1 MDRARWI
8 FPLALLGVLALS
20 LPAVAEEGA
29 FVGLDLGVSEPTNA
43 NYRAHVKTGA
53 TANPYGGYMFNDYL
67 GLQGQ
72 FQFNFQQPDNDGTGY
87 ERQDQTS
94 SLFGF
99 GVGPR
104 LELPLKP
111 LNFPFSDRIELY
123 TVGQGC
129 IFTGTSGAVRKS
141 AAGMSFGGGV
151 DVKVMDNLYV
161 SGFGRWNR
169 AYTSPRPTDLGPT
182 QSDAERYGEDI
193 QWATAGIGVKYS
205 FAEAPPP
212 PPPPP
217 PAPAPPPRVPE
228 RIVLRAVHF
237 DFDKATV
244 RPDAYPILDEAVEM
258 LTTHENENVTIVSE
272 GHADSIG
279 SAKYNMGL
287 SRRRAEAV
295 RNYLVKHGIAG
306 NRIKIQAYGETK
318 PVASNKTAEGRAMNR
333 RVEIRVE

>member
-1 MDRARWI
+1 MERVRWI
-8 FPLALLGVLALS
+8 FSLALVGLLGLS
-20 LPAVAEEGA
+20 LPAAAEEGA

-72 FQFNFQQPDNDGTGY
+72 LQFNFQQPDNDGFGY
-87 ERQDQTS
+87 ERQNQTS
-94 SLFGF
+94 SLWGA

-104 LELPLKP
+104 LELPLKS
-111 LNFPFSDRIELY
+111 FFSDRIEMY
-123 TVGQGC
+123 AVGQGC
-129 IFTGTSGAVRKS
+129 VFGGTSGAVRQT
-141 AAGMSFGGGV
+141 APGMSFGGGI
-151 DVKVMDNLYV
+151 DVEVIDNLYV

-169 AYTSPRPTDLGPT
+169 AYTSPRPTDLGPGQT
-182 QSDAERYGEDI
+182 DAERFGEDI

-217 PAPAPPPRVPE
+217 PPPAPAPRKPE
-228 RIVLRAVHF
+228 RIILRAVHF
-237 DFDKATV
+237 DFDRSTV
-244 RPDAYPILDEAVEM
+244 RPDAYPILDEAVQM
-258 LTTHENENVTIVSE
+258 LKEQRNENVTIVSE

-279 SAKYNMGL
+279 TEKYNMGL

-295 RNYLVKHGIAG
+295 RKYLVDHGIAP
-306 NRIKIQAYGETK
+306 NRIRIEAYGESK
-318 PVASNKTAEGRAMNR
+318 PVASNKTAEGRAQNR